1 MNEFDRNILR
11 QLFIDALT
19 DYGVSLL
26 DVEGKILTWNTGAQ
40 AILGYAAGE
49 IVGKHFSCLYP
60 DEDIAIGKPS
70 LVLRDAIELGRHE
83 ERARRV
89 RKDGS
94 EVEVFRTLV
103 PLYTQETDLRGF
115 GVLARRVSTPDAA
128 GAANRADVVQLRTG
142 EQILVVDDDERVLEM
157 ALRQLTSLGYRAIAA
172 SNGAEA
178 LQILDRVPDI
188 DLLITDV
195 AMPGS
200 MGGRDVAEQAL
211 QRRPGL
217 KVLFVSGYFEGA
229 LVGKGHLA
237 ERVQFLVKPY
247 RKKDLAQKVREVL
260 SSTVS

>member
-11 QLFIDALT
+11 QLFIEALT

-26 DVEGKILTWNTGAQ
+26 DIEGKILTWNTGAQ
-40 AILGYAAGE
+40 AILGYAPGE

-60 DEDIAIGKPS
+60 EQDIAIGKPAR
-70 LVLRDAIELGRHE
+70 VLRDAVELGRHE

-89 RKDGS
+89 RKDGMEI
-94 EVEVFRTLV
+94 EVMRTLV
-103 PLYTQETDLRGF
+103 PLYTQQRDLRGF
-115 GVLARRVSTPDAA
+115 GVLARQVSTPERAV
-128 GAANRADVVQLRTG
+128 AANTADVIPLRRG
-142 EQILVVDDDERVLEM
+142 EQILVVDDDERILEM

-178 LQILDRVPDI
+178 LEILDRVPGI

-195 AMPGS
+195 AMPGG
-200 MGGRDVAEQAL
+200 MGGREVAEKAL

-229 LVGKGHLA
+229 LVGKGDL
-237 ERVQFLVKPY
+237 EDRVQFLVKPY

-260 SSTVS
+260 DGTAP